1 MSYSVTRSELLNVL
15 EKDIE
20 WDVVVIGGGATG
32 LGIALE
38 ATSRKYRTLLVEQSD
53 FAKSTSS
60 KSTKLIH
67 GGVRYLAQ
75 GHFGLVREASVER
88 ALLLK
93 NAPHLVRNQ
102 TFIIPI
108 YNWFNAVKYT
118 IGLKFYDW
126 IATRSSLGSAK
137 FISRTK
143 VLEQLP
149 NINPHQLIG
158 GVVYHDGQF
167 DDARLAIN
175 LAQTIIDEG
184 GVAVNYAK
192 VIGLTKN
199 DEGKITGLKLEDEE
213 TQKHFEIKSK
223 SVVNATGVFA
233 DDILRM
239 DNSGAEKTIQVSQGT
254 HIVLD
259 KKFSPST
266 NALMIPQTPDGR
278 VLFMIPW
285 YNKLLVGTT
294 DFPVPNASLEPVPS
308 SKEIE
313 FILETASMYLEMK
326 PEKKDIQ
333 SVFAGL
339 RPLAAQNEEKKQT
352 KEISRN
358 YKIIVSPSSLFSIV
372 GGKWTTYRRMGED
385 MINKIERQLKWQKTK
400 PVTNSLLIHGWEQQA
415 DSSDPMSFYG
425 NDKQFLEEKIS
436 TSPNDWLSNSLQLHK
451 VQVQWAVEREMA
463 RTIEDVLARR
473 TRALLL
479 DAKESLRIAP
489 AVATVMAE
497 LLNKDQRWIDQQLND
512 YSSLAKNYILV

>member
-1 MSYSVTRSELLNVL
+1 MTRSDILQGL
-15 EKDIE
+15 KDQEE
-20 WDVVVIGGGATG
+20 WDILVIGGGATG

-38 ATSRKYRTLLVEQSD
+38 AASRKYKTLLVEQSD

-75 GHFGLVREASVER
+75 GHFGLVREASIER

-118 IGLKFYDW
+118 IGLKLYDW
-126 IATRSSLGSAK
+126 MATRSSLGSAR
-137 FISRTK
+137 FIPREK

-149 NINPHQLIG
+149 NINPERLIG

-175 LAQTIIDEG
+175 LAQTIFDEG
-184 GVAVNYAK
+184 GTAINYMRVINLLKNEKGLIMGAQLQDVETGEVFK
-192 VIGLTKN
+192 VR
-199 DEGKITGLKLEDEE
+199 
-213 TQKHFEIKSK
+213 SK
-223 SVVNATGVFA
+223 AVVNATGVFA
-233 DDILRM
+233 DDVLRM
-239 DNSGAEKTIQVSQGT
+239 DNSKAEKTIQVSQGT
-254 HIVLD
+254 HVVID
-259 KKFSPST
+259 KKFSPSR

-285 YNKLLVGTT
+285 YDKLLVGTT
-294 DFPVPNASLEPVPS
+294 DSPVPHTSLEPVPS
-308 SKEIE
+308 SEEIQ
-313 FILETASMYLEMK
+313 FILETASMYLEKK
-326 PEKKDIQ
+326 PDKKDVH

-339 RPLAAQNEEKKQT
+339 RPLAVQKEERKQT

-358 YKIIVSPSSLFSIV
+358 YKIITSPSLLFTIV
-372 GGKWTTYRRMGED
+372 GGKWTTYRKMGED
-385 MINKIERQLKWQKTK
+385 MVNKIERQLNWEKKK
-400 PVTNSLLIHGWEQQA
+400 PVTAFLPIHGWKENT
-415 DSSDPMSFYG
+415 DLSDPMSFYG
-425 NDKQFLEEKIS
+425 NDAETLNAIIE
-436 TSPNDWLSNSLQLHK
+436 TSPNEWISSLLHLHK
-451 VQVQWAVEREMA
+451 VQVEWAVKNEMA
-463 RTIEDVLARR
+463 RTVEDVLARR

-479 DAKESLRIAP
+479 DAKESLRVAPSIAM
-489 AVATVMAE
+489 VMAGIF
-497 LLNKDQRWIDQQLND
+497 NKNQDWIDQQLND

>member
-1 MSYSVTRSELLNVL
+1 MTRSDLLREL
-15 EKDIE
+15 EKGDE

-38 ATSRKYRTLLVEQSD
+38 AASRKYKTLLVEQSD

-108 YNWFNAVKYT
+108 YSWFNAFKYT

-126 IATRSSLGSAK
+126 IATSSSLGSAR
-137 FISRTK
+137 FISRAK
-143 VLEQLP
+143 VLEELP
-149 NINPHQLIG
+149 NINMRNLVG

-175 LAQTIIDEG
+175 LAQTIFDQG
-184 GVAVNYAK
+184 GVALNYMK
-192 VIGLTKN
+192 VIALTK
-199 DEGKITGLKLEDEE
+199 DELGTIRGLNLEDAE
-213 TQKHFEIKSK
+213 TGKQYQINARA
-223 SVVNATGVFA
+223 VVNATGVFA
-233 DDILRM
+233 DDILKM
-239 DNSGAEKTIQVSQGT
+239 DNAGAEKTIQVSQGT
-254 HIVLD
+254 HLVLD
-259 KKFSPST
+259 RRFFPSPY
-266 NALMIPQTPDGR
+266 ALMIPETTDGR
-278 VLFMIPW
+278 VLFIIPW

-294 DFPVPNASLEPVPS
+294 DFPVPHASLEPVPS
-308 SKEIE
+308 ANEID
-313 FILETASMYLEMK
+313 FILATAGSYLENK
-326 PEKKDIQ
+326 PAKKDIQ

-339 RPLAAQNEEKKQT
+339 RPLAAQKEEKKQT

-385 MINKIERQLKWQKTK
+385 MINKIERNLKWPRSE
-400 PVTNSLLIHGWEQQA
+400 PVTSTLLIHGWSQA
-415 DSSDPMSFYG
+415 QETSDPMWFYG
-425 NDKQFLEEKIS
+425 KDKQFINQRMSEL
-436 TSPNDWLSNSLQLHK
+436 PNNWLSHSLPLHE
-451 VQVQWAVEREMA
+451 VQVAWAVEHEMA

-489 AVATVMAE
+489 AVATVMAA
-497 LLNKDQRWIDQQLND
+497 LLNKDQRWIDEQLKD
-512 YSSLAKNYILV
+512 YSSLSKNYILV

>member
-1 MSYSVTRSELLNVL
+1 MTRSDSLNKL
-15 EKDIE
+15 ETEFE

-32 LGIALE
+32 LGIALD
-38 ATSRKYRTLLVEQSD
+38 ATSRKYKTLLVEQSD

-75 GHFGLVREASVER
+75 GHFGLVREASLER

-102 TFIIPI
+102 TFVIPI
-108 YNWFNAVKYT
+108 YNWFNAFKYT
-118 IGLKFYDW
+118 MGLKFYDW
-126 IATRSSLGSAK
+126 ISTRSSLGSAR
-137 FISRTK
+137 FISRKK

-149 NINPHQLIG
+149 NINPDKLIG

-175 LAQTIIDEG
+175 LAQTIFDEG
-184 GVAVNYAK
+184 GTAVNYVK
-192 VIGLTKN
+192 VIGLLKN
-199 DEGKITGLKLEDEE
+199 DKGSIIGVQLEDRE
-213 TQKHFEIKSK
+213 TDRRYQVRSK
-223 SVVNATGVFA
+223 AVVNATGVFA
-233 DDILRM
+233 DDILSM
-239 DNSGAEKTIQVSQGT
+239 DNSRAEKTIQVSQGT
-254 HIVLD
+254 HVVID
-259 KKFSPST
+259 KKFSPS
-266 NALMIPQTPDGR
+266 ASAMMIPQTPDGR

-285 YNKLLVGTT
+285 YNKIVVGTT
-294 DFPVPNASLEPVPS
+294 DSPVPFASLEPVPS
-308 SKEIE
+308 AKEIE
-313 FILETASMYLEMK
+313 FILETASMYLENK
-326 PEKKDIQ
+326 PGKKDID

-339 RPLAAQNEEKKQT
+339 RPLAAQKEEEKQT

-358 YKIIVSPSSLFSIV
+358 YKIITSASLLFTIV

-385 MINKIERQLKWQKTK
+385 MINKIERKLHWTRKKSITA
-400 PVTNSLLIHGWEQQA
+400 SLSIHGWKQEA
-415 DSSDPMSFYG
+415 NPSDPMSFYG
-425 NDKQFLEEKIS
+425 SDAQYINDLIRN
-436 TSPNDWLSNSLQLHK
+436 TPNDWLSKSLQLHK
-451 VQVQWAVEREMA
+451 QQVIWAVKNEMA

-489 AVATVMAE
+489 VVASVMAE
-497 LLNKDQRWIDQQLND
+497 LLARDKSWIDQQVND